1 MVELEVAKQYLAVDF
16 EDDDLL
22 IKDLIEA
29 GEQTLKRIT
38 RAENFKED
46 EKKMAELYILAFVS
60 QAYHHR
66 ELSMNT
72 NESAVNRM
80 FSTILGNL
88 KYRKR
93 DE

>member
-1 MVELEVAKQYLAVDF
+1 MVDLVVAKEYLAVDF
-16 EDDDLL
+16 NDDDLL
-22 IKDLIEA
+22 IITLIDA
-29 GEQTLKRIT
+29 GEETLKRIT
-38 RAENFKED
+38 GAKNFKED

-66 ELSMNT
+66 ELTMNT
-72 NESAVNRM
+72 NEAAVNRM
-80 FSTILGNL
+80 FNTILGNL